1 MALSLK
7 NIPIAVRIALLS
19 FVPLLALFAVAATE
33 LLAKRQQL
41 LNAEAVA
48 HVAKLAPAISGLV
61 HELQKERGTSAGY
74 IGSKGAKFSDVIG
87 ARRKDTDRAFRAF
100 EEAIPAATG
109 KLAFDGFKAPYNAAR
124 AELKKLAQVR
134 KEVDTFSRSV
144 PQMAG
149 YYTPL
154 IAKLLASVESIALV
168 TDEGETLRSLVA
180 YMAFLQAKERAGIER
195 AMGAAGF
202 GSGVFTEG
210 VYRKFVGL
218 GAMQTAYG
226 AFFNRFAFDEEREAL
241 ARLQAGP
248 EQKEVDRL
256 RAIAY
261 NAPFGGDVSSVSGP
275 DWFAASTKRI
285 EGLKGVEDKIAASVV
300 SHADI
305 IVSELTQSFWVLS
318 GLLGALLVVMVILS
332 FVIARSITV
341 PLMHLVDGMK
351 HLAQNDT
358 EIQING
364 GDRRDEIGHMARAI
378 EVFRENAVAR
388 KRLELEAMAE
398 RDRELHRQNHLD
410 QMVGKFRV
418 VIDDTLKAVEGQTVS
433 MKGTARTL
441 TEVAQSATSDANAA
455 EQASAG
461 ASNNVQTVAT
471 ATDQMVVS
479 VREIS
484 EQAVRANRMVN
495 AATDLARST
504 NKDVASLSDAAER
517 IGMVVGIIRDIADQ
531 TNLLALNATIEAARA
546 GEMGKGFAVVASEV
560 KELASQT
567 SKATEEISAQITAV
581 QTLTENAVNAIGNIT
596 STVDDIS
603 GVTATIASAVEE
615 QEASTQE
622 IAGSIQKVSFDTQHA
637 MSNAQEVASVI
648 GETAKEA
655 HSVELS
661 SDELSVAAGQLAK
674 EVERFLNEV
683 RQDVKERRSSLRVKM
698 SEVIAVQRSG
708 RKVKAKI
715 VDASD
720 MGCKLDI
727 DQILAPNEVIQ
738 LELATGKLVSARVIW
753 QEGAF
758 AGLEFSERVED
769 LSLLRAA

>member
-7 NIPIAVRIALLS
+7 NIPIAVRIALMS
-19 FVPLLALFAVAATE
+19 FVPLLALFGVAATE

-48 HVAKLAPAISGLV
+48 HVAELAPAISGLV

-87 ARRKDTDRAFRAF
+87 ARRTDTDRAFRVF
-100 EEAIPAATG
+100 ENAIPAATG

-124 AELKKLAQVR
+124 AELKKLTQVR
-134 KEVDTFSRSV
+134 KEVDSFSRSV

-154 IAKLLASVESIALV
+154 IAKLLASVESIVLV

-202 GSGVFTEG
+202 GSGTFTEG

-256 RAIAY
+256 RAIAF

-275 DWFAASTKRI
+275 DWFVASTKRI

-300 SHADI
+300 SHANI
-305 IVSELTQSFWVLS
+305 IVSELTQSFWILS
-318 GLLGALLVVMVILS
+318 GLLGALLVVMVFLS

-358 EIQING
+358 EIRISG
-364 GDRRDEIGHMARAI
+364 ADRRDEIGHMARAI

-388 KRLELEAMAE
+388 KRLEREAMAE

-648 GETAKEA
+648 GETAREA

-661 SDELSVAAGQLAK
+661 SNELSVAAGQLAK
-674 EVERFLNEV
+674 EVERFLNDV

-698 SEVIAVQRSG
+698 SEVIAVQHSG

-758 AGLEFSERVED
+758 AGLEFSERVDD

>member
-1 MALSLK
+1 
-7 NIPIAVRIALLS
+7 
-19 FVPLLALFAVAATE
+19 
-33 LLAKRQQL
+33 
-41 LNAEAVA
+41 
-48 HVAKLAPAISGLV
+48 
-61 HELQKERGTSAGY
+61 
-74 IGSKGAKFSDVIG
+74 
-87 ARRKDTDRAFRAF
+87 
-100 EEAIPAATG
+100 
-109 KLAFDGFKAPYNAAR
+109 
-124 AELKKLAQVR
+124 
-134 KEVDTFSRSV
+134 
-144 PQMAG
+144 
-149 YYTPL
+149 
-154 IAKLLASVESIALV
+154 
-168 TDEGETLRSLVA
+168 
-180 YMAFLQAKERAGIER
+180 
-195 AMGAAGF
+195 
-202 GSGVFTEG
+202 
-210 VYRKFVGL
+210 
-218 GAMQTAYG
+218 MQTSFG

-256 RAIAY
+256 RAIAF

-285 EGLKGVEDKIAASVV
+285 DRLKGVEDRIAASVV
-300 SHADI
+300 SHANL

-318 GLLGALLVVMVILS
+318 GLLGALLVVMIIMS
-332 FVIARSITV
+332 FVIARSISV

-358 EIQING
+358 EIRIDG
-364 GDRRDEIGHMARAI
+364 ADRGDEIGNMARAI

-410 QMVGKFRV
+410 QMVGKFRI

-441 TEVAQSATSDANAA
+441 TKVAQSATSDANAA

-517 IGMVVGIIRDIADQ
+517 IGTVVGIIRDIADQ
-531 TNLLALNATIEAARA
+531 TNLLALN
-546 GEMGKGFAVVASEV
+546 
-560 KELASQT
+560 
-567 SKATEEISAQITAV
+567 
-581 QTLTENAVNAIGNIT
+581 
-596 STVDDIS
+596 
-603 GVTATIASAVEE
+603 ATIASAVEE

-622 IAGSIQKVSFDTQHA
+622 IAGSIQKVSFETQHA
-637 MSNAQEVASVI
+637 MSNAQGVASVI

-674 EVERFLNEV
+674 EVERFLNDV
-683 RQDVKERRSSLRVKM
+683 RQDVQERRSSLRVKM
-698 SEVIAVQRSG
+698 SEVIAVQHSG
-708 RKVKAKI
+708 RKVKARI

-727 DQILAPNEVIQ
+727 DQILAPSEVIQ

-753 QEGAF
+753 QEGSF